1 MADSPTTHS
10 SYDGR
15 RQLKPSHLQL
25 QLIERGAQELADL
38 MKLKQQGWDDE
49 HLDKHFEQQ
58 RNQAQNPGHELK
70 ISWYRKMTEI
80 MNEID
85 GKTNCIPFS
94 GDLHFLDLG
103 CSPGGFSAYVLTKN
117 YRARGLGISLE
128 EEKGGHRYL
137 LQSKRHEL
145 ISANLTYF
153 QLGPTPILDTD
164 KLQPL
169 PNSFGSEIFDLCI
182 LDAHQL
188 RWQKDGEN
196 WDGWRLAISQ
206 IILALMGIKRG
217 GTLIMKLSR
226 PDHLYSAR
234 ILWMLDQVST
244 ELQTCKPLTMHRKRG
259 SFYAVALGV
268 GLGKAGHDLP
278 SFVHAFQ
285 KLWVELTF
293 GGEDG
298 RGRWMT
304 EEDLDFLILEEE
316 LALSFAD
323 RLIQLGRP
331 VWSIQAQALAKLVDN
346 SKRKK
351 ASI

>member
-1 MADSPTTHS
+1 ML
-10 SYDGR
+10 R
-15 RQLKPSHLQL
+15 
-25 QLIERGAQELADL
+25 
-38 MKLKQQGWDDE
+38 
-49 HLDKHFEQQ
+49 
-58 RNQAQNPGHELK
+58 
-70 ISWYRKMTEI
+70 
-80 MNEID
+80 
-85 GKTNCIPFS
+85 
-94 GDLHFLDLG
+94 
-103 CSPGGFSAYVLTKN
+103 KN
-117 YRARGLGISLE
+117 YRASGLGFSLE
-128 EEKGGHRYL
+128 EEKGGHKYL
-137 LQSKRHEL
+137 LKRELRKRHEL
-145 ISANLTYF
+145 VSTNLTYF

-169 PNSFGSEIFDLCI
+169 PDSFVSEIFNLCI

-188 RWQKDGEN
+188 RWQKDAEG

-206 IILALMGIKRG
+206 IILALKGIKRG

-226 PDHLYSAR
+226 PDHLYTAR

-244 ELQTCKPLTMHRKRG
+244 ELQACKPLTMHRNRG

-268 GLGKAGHDLP
+268 GLGEAGRALP

-298 RGRWMT
+298 RGRWIT
-304 EEDLDFLILEEE
+304 NEDLDFLISEEE

-331 VWSIQAQALAKLVDN
+331 VWFIQAQALAKLV
-346 SKRKK
+346 SKHKK
-351 ASI
+351 AII